1 VQQEDRWRHPEG
13 ARRRPWPRLLAAAV
27 VAAGLAALV
36 PVTSAAA
43 GVASINDFIMGAA
56 PTAAVVVVDDD
67 GAQCPQ
73 ADVTSVQDALAL
85 VSDGG
90 RVRVCPGRY
99 RTPVTISRPVHIQGA
114 VGAVSAFDCLDPA
127 PRDSD
132 DIDPTRFAILEPGP
146 ADATEETTP
155 LRVESDDV
163 EVSGL
168 VVQGMTDETPE
179 RPAPTVP
186 LYDAAIAVPDSVS
199 RVRLHH
205 NLVRDN
211 TLGIEIGASG
221 SRVDHNCLRDNLYA
235 IANQR
240 YHLVGAR
247 IDDNTTFRTTNRA
260 LEIGWS
266 YAGTSDVL
274 IEHNV
279 SIDDPASAVYWIE
292 NAVRPRVEANEVHGS
307 RFAVVLRLSTG
318 ARLWANEIRAGTA
331 GVVATRNT
339 DGDVIDNVVT
349 TSGQGVSLGGGNSD
363 VVVAR
368 NRVTGST
375 SGGAY
380 GILLVSPAPAPVNR
394 ALTIEDNTVSG
405 LHGTPGSGL
414 VVNSG
419 AVQPGSILR
428 RNDVGGN
435 PGDGIVLA
443 PDIDGLLVE
452 GNVASGNGG
461 DGIRLETRA
470 SENVLKD
477 NVSLGND
484 GVDARDLS
492 VGAGATSVLN
502 EWVRTTCA
510 TDVPVGAICVPP
522 ATAVSP

>member
-1 VQQEDRWRHPEG
+1 MHQVDRWNHPEG

-36 PVTSAAA
+36 PVTSAA
-43 GVASINDFIMGAA
+43 GVPSINDFIMGAGT
-56 PTAAVVVVDDD
+56 TAAVVVVDDD

-85 VSDGG
+85 VPDGG
-90 RVRVCPGRY
+90 RVRVSPGRY
-99 RTPVTISRPVHIQGA
+99 ATSVTISRPVHIEGA

-127 PRDSD
+127 PKDSD

-146 ADATEETTP
+146 ADATDETTP

-179 RPAPTVP
+179 RPTPTIP

-247 IDDNTTFRTTNRA
+247 IDANTTFRTTNRA
-260 LEIGWS
+260 LEMGWS

-292 NAVRPRVEANEVHGS
+292 NAVRPRVEANQVQGARS
-307 RFAVVLRLSTG
+307 AVVLRLSTG
-318 ARLWANEIRAGTA
+318 ASVWANEIRAGTA
-331 GVVATRNT
+331 GLIVTRNT

-349 TSGQGVSLGGGNSD
+349 SSGQGVTLGGGNSD

-380 GILLVSPAPAPVNR
+380 GILLVPPAPAPVNK

-414 VVNSG
+414 VVNTG

-443 PDIDGLLVE
+443 SDVDGLLVD

-470 SENVLKD
+470 SENILED
-477 NVSLGND
+477 SVSLGNG
-484 GVDARDLS
+484 GVDVRDLS
-492 VGAGATSVLN
+492 AGAGATSVLN
-502 EWVRTTCA
+502 EWIRTTCV
-510 TDVPVGAICVPP
+510 TDEPVGAICVPP